1 MIFRNKAGELV
12 SIKRNQYTS
21 DTAYYKGLIETKQP
35 ILIHTN
41 KKNMQHHIA
50 FILQNAKNKY

>member
-21 DTAYYKGLIETKQP
+21 DTAYYKVLLETKQP
-35 ILIHTN
+35 ICDTN
-41 KKNMQHHIA
+41 KKTMQHHIA
-50 FILQNAKNKY
+50 FILQNAKNMY